1 MKTLRLA
8 AGIGLLVTLAVTGC
22 ADVRA
27 VLPSP
32 TSSASP
38 TNTATGNPTP
48 SATLPLEMTAAQ
60 AKAAYKN
67 IAKASCNWAQRDG
80 VVESG
85 DAYTAVMTNSSQAY
99 LGFTEASFVAPDSY
113 KVLSDLSDFYACADW
128 YAFSMADEAGK
139 TAPIDVTFNSDASF
153 NVHKV
158 LASGEASVL
167 KIVVSNGVISVVT
180 KLDSTDG
187 WARQIRYGSLTDAD
201 LQILKKAVDRQIE
214 SR

>member
-27 VLPSP
+27 VPPSP
-32 TSSASP
+32 TSSATT

-85 DAYTAVMTNSSQAY
+85 DAYTAVMTNSLQAY

-158 LASGEASVL
+158 LASGLPSVL
-167 KIVVSNGVISVVT
+167 KIIVADGVIAT
-180 KLDSTDG
+180 ATNLDPADPWIIG
-187 WARQIRYGSLTDAD
+187 CRYGSLTESD
-201 LQILKKAVDRQIE
+201 LAIVKTAVDRRAAGQ
-214 SR
+214 